1 MRMHFMHDSVSQDK
15 KAALNKLNFGT
26 VNKIFLEYE
35 RPWLSPEITE
45 VILLWDQV
53 DEKKVEMKDRWFRK
67 IYSFCKV
74 IN

>member
-1 MRMHFMHDSVSQDK
+1 M
-15 KAALNKLNFGT
+15 
-26 VNKIFLEYE
+26 NKIFLEYD

-45 VILLWDQV
+45 VILLWDAV

-74 IN
+74 KKRKK